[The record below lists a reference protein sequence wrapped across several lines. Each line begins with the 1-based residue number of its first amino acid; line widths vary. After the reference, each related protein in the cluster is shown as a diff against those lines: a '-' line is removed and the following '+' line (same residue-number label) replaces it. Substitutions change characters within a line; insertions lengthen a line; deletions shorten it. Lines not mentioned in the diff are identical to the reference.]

1 MTTNHPKLLDKALIR
16 PGRIDLICEF
26 TNCTNSMIVEFIEKF
41 YDISL
46 EQTHLN
52 IIMKLNFNF
61 NLTDLD
67 GLPIENA
74 NAGKLLANTLAQQAK
89 GDALK
94 FWEWALAL
102 NKGEIINLD
111 TSDQTVLKNFIKESD
126 ALAILAKGQ
135 LLQVFKED

>member
-1 MTTNHPKLLDKALIR
+1 
-16 PGRIDLICEF
+16 
-26 TNCTNSMIVEFIEKF
+26 
-41 YDISL
+41 
-46 EQTHLN
+46 
-52 IIMKLNFNF
+52 MKLNFNF

-111 TSDQTVLKNFIKESD
+111 TSDLTVLKNFIKESD

>member
-1 MTTNHPKLLDKALIR
+1 
-16 PGRIDLICEF
+16 
-26 TNCTNSMIVEFIEKF
+26 
-41 YDISL
+41 
-46 EQTHLN
+46 
-52 IIMKLNFNF
+52 MKLNFNF

-74 NAGKLLANTLAQQAK
+74 NAGKLLANTIAQQAK

>member
-1 MTTNHPKLLDKALIR
+1 
-16 PGRIDLICEF
+16 
-26 TNCTNSMIVEFIEKF
+26 
-41 YDISL
+41 
-46 EQTHLN
+46 
-52 IIMKLNFNF
+52 MKLDFNF

-67 GLPIENA
+67 GQPIENA
-74 NAGKLLANTLAQQAK
+74 NAGKLLANTLVQQAK

-111 TSDQTVLKNFIKESD
+111 TSDQIVLKNFIKESD

>member
-1 MTTNHPKLLDKALIR
+1 
-16 PGRIDLICEF
+16 
-26 TNCTNSMIVEFIEKF
+26 
-41 YDISL
+41 
-46 EQTHLN
+46 
-52 IIMKLNFNF
+52 MKLNFNF

-67 GLPIENA
+67 GQPIENA

-111 TSDQTVLKNFIKESD
+111 TSDLTVLKNFIKESD

>member
-1 MTTNHPKLLDKALIR
+1 
-16 PGRIDLICEF
+16 
-26 TNCTNSMIVEFIEKF
+26 
-41 YDISL
+41 
-46 EQTHLN
+46 
-52 IIMKLNFNF
+52 MKLDFNF

-67 GLPIENA
+67 GQPIENA

-126 ALAILAKGQ
+126 ALAIFAKGQ
-135 LLQVFKED
+135 LIRVFKED